1 MSPFSDISFIF
12 HCIVHSRVRASYSA
26 PPPRKSPGERQFSCA
41 TFLGQKRELFP
52 PLAPRLLIAM

>member
-12 HCIVHSRVRASYSA
+12 HSRVRASYSA

-52 PLAPRLLIAM
+52 LLAPRLLIAM